1 MHELAESRRDVIASR
16 TGGQL
21 ADTDPLAVGKS
32 VDFSKVGGLDHHVKS
47 LKEMVILP
55 LLYPEV
61 YSRFQM
67 MPPRGVLF
75 HGPPGTGKTLLARAL
90 ASSCSTE
97 TQKVAFFM
105 RKGADCLSK
114 WVGEAERQLRLL
126 FEEAKAWQPSIIF
139 FDEID
144 GLCPVRS
151 SKQEQIHASIVST
164 MLALMDGLDG
174 RGQVIVIG
182 ATNRIDAIDPALRRP
197 GRFDR
202 EFYFPLPNEAAR
214 RAIIDINTCGWV
226 PALDEGFKNELA
238 RITTRY
244 CGADIK
250 ALCTEAALKAIR
262 RRYPQIYESNE
273 KLLIDTSTIVVEE
286 VDMLKSAKA
295 MVPASYRVTGATA
308 SPLPVNVKP
317 LLQTQFERICRTVD
331 RLFPTK
337 GKTSGASGNNEE
349 EDADDA
355 AFQAMGFRS
364 FEKLKT
370 FRPRVIIAGSRGM
383 GQRYLGPALL
393 HHLEG
398 CTVQQFDLAALMSE
412 SSRTPEA
419 ACVQFFVEVKRHAPS
434 VIYIPH
440 IDVWWNV
447 MTDAVKATF
456 SNLLEDLNPEDRIL
470 FLATSET
477 PLKDLPVTVR
487 RWFVSSVK
495 GRVELS
501 KPDRASREAFFETLV
516 VDLARPPTDFH
527 IKSSTPTTTIE
538 PLKKAPPPQ
547 PRVPTTEEK
556 KLLKEHDQYVLRE
569 LRISLRSIVEELF
582 KERRFKPFFRPV
594 EPEEF
599 PDYYQI
605 VKKPMDLTTMNDKVD
620 DRMYLEVKEFLADVD
635 QICENTALYNDIHD
649 PSRIIYKVSL
659 IFFIFIFCYFAPLAF
674 SM

>member
-1 MHELAESRRDVIASR
+1 
-16 TGGQL
+16 
-21 ADTDPLAVGKS
+21 
-32 VDFSKVGGLDHHVKS
+32 
-47 LKEMVILP
+47 
-55 LLYPEV
+55 
-61 YSRFQM
+61 
-67 MPPRGVLF
+67 
-75 HGPPGTGKTLLARAL
+75 
-90 ASSCSTE
+90 
-97 TQKVAFFM
+97 
-105 RKGADCLSK
+105 
-114 WVGEAERQLRLL
+114 
-126 FEEAKAWQPSIIF
+126 
-139 FDEID
+139 
-144 GLCPVRS
+144 
-151 SKQEQIHASIVST
+151 
-164 MLALMDGLDG
+164 
-174 RGQVIVIG
+174 VIG

-214 RAIIDINTCGWV
+214 RAIIDINTCGWI

-317 LLQTQFERICRTVD
+317 LLQKQFEKICMVVD

-337 GKTSGASGNNEE
+337 GKSKTSSGNNEE

-355 AFQAMGFRS
+355 AFQAMGYRS
-364 FEKLKT
+364 FEKLKI

-440 IDVWWNV
+440 IDVWWTV

-501 KPDRASREAFFETLV
+501 KPDRASREAFFETLI
-516 VDLARPPTDFH
+516 VDLARPPTDFQL
-527 IKSSTPTTTIE
+527 KSSAPTEAAE

-547 PRVPTTEEK
+547 PRVPTAEEK
-556 KLLKEHDQYVLRE
+556 KLLKEHDAYVLRE

-599 PDYYQI
+599 PDYYRI

-620 DRMYLEVKEFLADVD
+620 DRMYLDVKEFLADVD
-635 QICENTALYNDIHD
+635 QICENTSLYNDIHD
-649 PSRIIYKVSL
+649 PSRIIYKVR
-659 IFFIFIFCYFAPLAF
+659 F
-674 SM
+674 S